1 MANTQQDMLERDP
14 NASPVEGDEDDEKD
28 EMPLQA
34 AEQKEDPE
42 QTEKQVLDAHEGQ
55 VDKPADGEPRR
66 RVRGFAT
73 MDVER
78 RREIA
83 SRGGQA
89 AHRKGTAHEFTPE
102 EAREAGR
109 KGGERSR
116 QRTRERMG
124 G

>member
-1 MANTQQDMLERDP
+1 MANLQQNRLERDP
-14 NASPVEGDEDDEKD
+14 HTAPLED
-28 EMPLQA
+28 EMEEKETREENATMQA
-34 AEQKEDPE
+34 ETQIPAADEPKLESRE
-42 QTEKQVLDAHEGQ
+42 TEGS
-55 VDKPADGEPRR
+55 PRR
-66 RVRGFAT
+66 RARGFAA
-73 MDVER
+73 MNVER

-116 QRTRERMG
+116 QRTRERERMG
-124 G
+124 EFR